1 MAKSC
6 ALPKSFFP
14 VKFHVK
20 SPVHA
25 LKLARKLIRPFKN
38 WTVGELAVRTIKD
51 TYIDAFGQKQTGTDI
66 EGVEPKSPKAEAFCA
81 LGALKRV
88 NTKHA
93 KAAQKFLELAAFKIL
108 DIDPSDSPCDENI
121 FDLNDGSGS
130 KQNHKEVLKMFTLA
144 IKLAKRAA
152 KRR

>member
-38 WTVGELAVRTIKD
+38 WTIGELAIKNIKE
-51 TYIDAFGQKQTGTDI
+51 TYTDPYTGEKKTEADI
-66 EGVEPKSPKAEAFCA
+66 IGVEPKDPKAEAFCA
-81 LGALKRV
+81 LGALRRV

-93 KAAQKFLELAAFKIL
+93 KRAQKFLEMAAAKML
-108 DIDPSDSPCDENI
+108 QTEAAPVEDNI

-144 IKLAKRAA
+144 IRLAKRAA
-152 KRR
+152 KRK